1 MNKIAHKEYKENEMR
16 NYRKFDFASLRNS
29 RLQNGFWGHRT
40 ENYMEIINSMLEAL
54 LDEENSARLLN
65 FEIGAGVR
73 EGQWKGAFWSDGD
86 CYKFLE
92 GCLYVYQNTN
102 DPKVL
107 EIVEKY
113 TKLIPL
119 NQEKDGYL
127 NTQVTLTD
135 IGRWTDM
142 EHHELYNAGHFF
154 TLAAAHYDI
163 TGQDYLIKI
172 ARKFSDYLYGVFHT
186 YPKELA
192 NFGFNPSQIMGLYD
206 LYRVT
211 ENPKDIELAEIFVNM
226 RGSSGNGTD
235 QNQTRTL
242 LREET
247 KAVGHAVT
255 STYLYSGSIDVYSET
270 GEKAL
275 LEANKRIWNDLISK
289 RIYITGGV
297 CPTFIGFSENGD
309 RTYEAHGTEYE
320 LPNKIAYNES
330 CANIGAA
337 MWAMRMLETTEDTQ
351 YGDWAEQIMY
361 NAGISGS
368 NLSLTRYFYSNPLSY
383 RKEKQIPFV
392 VNDEKE
398 LNIQYKHKSSRR
410 WHTFDC
416 WCCPPQLF
424 RMMAGIGRWV
434 YGQNED
440 TIYVNLFTKCN
451 YVTEDTE
458 IVMTTK
464 YPWEDTIVLDICKA
478 QQQKVKIR
486 IPAWCKNPSVNG
498 ESVEPGYYETI
509 VSTGDSIIVKLP
521 MKAVFMQANPNV
533 EQDRGMLAVKRGPV
547 IFCAEGIDNEYKLDE
562 LYINPSGE
570 VKEKYDEK
578 LLDGVVLLEVPG
590 KYRKQQEQL
599 YYEYQFAESDTTIK
613 MIPYYAWANR
623 EESDMS
629 IWFPMV

>member
-255 STYLYSGSIDVYSET
+255 STYLYSGWGIVNGLAVTPTSADPKLAFEICMDLTRLCAKYARSSE
-270 GEKAL
+270 
-275 LEANKRIWNDLISK
+275 EANRTVEQNDLYVGFGDSLVDDG
-289 RIYITGGV
+289 ITTDQIKYVLANPDEIRVTEKIMGPANV
-297 CPTFIGFSENGD
+297 
-309 RTYEAHGTEYE
+309 EYE
-320 LPNKIAYNES
+320 KVYMEEVEKYLVEAQD
-330 CANIGAA
+330 
-337 MWAMRMLETTEDTQ
+337 LETTIKNIKERADE
-351 YGDWAEQIMY
+351 AIKK
-361 NAGISGS
+361 AS
-368 NLSLTRYFYSNPLSY
+368 N
-383 RKEKQIPFV
+383 
-392 VNDEKE
+392 
-398 LNIQYKHKSSRR
+398 
-410 WHTFDC
+410 
-416 WCCPPQLF
+416 
-424 RMMAGIGRWV
+424 
-434 YGQNED
+434 
-440 TIYVNLFTKCN
+440 
-451 YVTEDTE
+451 
-458 IVMTTK
+458 
-464 YPWEDTIVLDICKA
+464 
-478 QQQKVKIR
+478 
-486 IPAWCKNPSVNG
+486 
-498 ESVEPGYYETI
+498 
-509 VSTGDSIIVKLP
+509 
-521 MKAVFMQANPNV
+521 
-533 EQDRGMLAVKRGPV
+533 
-547 IFCAEGIDNEYKLDE
+547 
-562 LYINPSGE
+562 
-570 VKEKYDEK
+570 
-578 LLDGVVLLEVPG
+578 
-590 KYRKQQEQL
+590 
-599 YYEYQFAESDTTIK
+599 
-613 MIPYYAWANR
+613 
-623 EESDMS
+623 
-629 IWFPMV
+629 